1 MASDVTV
8 NKAVQSQLKTLNGN
22 AQLAEDFDDFLRL
35 LTTQLQNQ
43 DPLSPLDTNEF
54 TSQLVQFAGVEQ
66 QINMNQKLND
76 LVSLG
81 IGTSFSGA
89 LSYVGLDVSYLSSE
103 LNFDGS
109 TPVKIDYAIDGVPK
123 EAAVNIYDGTG
134 ALVFSQEINGSEGS
148 NSFTWTGAHKGGGLV
163 DPGTYEVRIDAVDDL
178 DAPLSTSTVVSGH
191 VRGIET
197 QNGQT
202 FLLIGDRAV
211 AIGSIINA
219 SEPQSGGSTA

>member
-8 NKAVQSQLKTLNGN
+8 TKAATAQQKTLN
-22 AQLAEDFDDFLRL
+22 ASSQLAEDFDDFLRL

-66 QINMNQKLND
+66 QLNTNQKLND

-81 IGTSFSGA
+81 IGTSFTGA
-89 LSYVGLDVSYLSSE
+89 LGYVGLDVSYLSAE
-103 LNFDGS
+103 LNYDGT
-109 TPVKIDYAIDGVPK
+109 TPVKIDYAIEGVSK
-123 EAAVNIYDGTG
+123 EATVNIYDEDGE
-134 ALVFSQEINGSEGS
+134 LVFTQEINGNDGVD
-148 NSFTWTGAHKGGGLV
+148 SFTWSGAHKGGGTV
-163 DPGTYEVRIDAVDDL
+163 EPGTYSVRIDAIDSSDK
-178 DAPLSTSTVVSGH
+178 PLKTSTVVTGH

-202 FLLIGDRAV
+202 FLLIGERAV
-211 AIGSIINA
+211 AIGSVINA
-219 SEPQSGGSTA
+219 STPQAAS

>member
-134 ALVFSQEINGSEGS
+134 ALVRKAGVMAIVLASGEVRAGDAVGVHLPE
-148 NSFTWTGAHKGGGLV
+148 GAH
-163 DPGTYEVRIDAVDDL
+163 
-178 DAPLSTSTVVSGH
+178 
-191 VRGIET
+191 
-197 QNGQT
+197 
-202 FLLIGDRAV
+202 RAL
-211 AIGSIINA
+211 
-219 SEPQSGGSTA
+219 EPV